1 MRKIINP
8 IIGCL
13 NPRTSS
19 SPCAVIQDQH
29 YNKWNDKTIRDFPSH
44 FFFNIDVLSSGA
56 NLIILVQF
64 NEVLLFDSCFDEGQN
79 YRQTA
84 IRSVTN
90 FYFSVIQW
98 RWRGVEVTRPI
109 IGILIFCF
117 DGAKTQENC
126 FEGPK

>member
-1 MRKIINP
+1 MSKSENFIFSLCRHSRSTLQQMERQNHK
-8 IIGCL
+8 
-13 NPRTSS
+13 
-19 SPCAVIQDQH
+19 
-29 YNKWNDKTIRDFPSH
+29 DFPSH

-117 DGAKTQENC
+117 DGVKTQENC